1 MKPLSN
7 RYTAKVV
14 KDPETGDT
22 LLEFDQKFIEEQ
34 DWREGDTVKWN
45 ITDKEVSMTN
55 VDAVARKETNYYLVE
70 TISLFRMR
78 YIVKAKNAEHASDE
92 VIMNLGSDKTDFK
105 EFSQHHLDEVV
116 SYTKKMTR
124 EEVIELCDQDNDYL
138 KTWSDEQKLKSL
150 TNTINYEV

>member
-22 LLEFDQKFIEEQ
+22 LLEFDQKFVEEQ

-55 VDAVARKETNYYLVE
+55 VDAVARKETDYYLVE

-92 VIMNLGSDKTDFK
+92 VIMNLDSDNTDFK
-105 EFSQHHLDEVV
+105 EFSQHHLDEVI